1 MSTHRRRFSILALSA
16 ALLALPIAGH
26 AQGRDPAKITF
37 FMWAGS
43 NQGVVPSEVIKAY
56 REANPRVE
64 IEILESNNT
73 ITYPKM
79 VAARRTTPDKP
90 LVHCGF
96 FNVDSMTKG
105 DVDNM
110 WEALNP
116 ERIPNMAN
124 VLKDHVR
131 PERRGVGYMM
141 SAIGILYNK
150 NLVKEPP
157 TSWTALWSPENRG
170 KITMF
175 DYDTRMMVIAAKLNG
190 GSERNINPGFKVW
203 SENAKNLRALVDS
216 NDAVKNLVSSG
227 DAAMAPWFSAI
238 AKIWIE
244 EGAPLG
250 FAVPK
255 EGAIA
260 FPLYL
265 GIVNGVTPPQRAA
278 CEDLLNALLSP
289 ENAGRYGTLTKG
301 VPLVTN
307 AKLSAEQAADPTLN
321 LDVAKTAINLDYPYI
336 GEMTS
341 EWRERWDREVKFRL
355 R

>member
-1 MSTHRRRFSILALSA
+1 MSKIIRRLSALALSA
-16 ALLALPIAGH
+16 ALLAIPASGQ

-37 FMWAGS
+37 FIWAGS
-43 NQGVVPSEVIKAY
+43 NQGVVPTEVIKAY

-64 IEILESNNT
+64 IEVLESNNT

-105 DVDNM
+105 DVDGM
-110 WEALNP
+110 WDQLNP
-116 ERIPNMAN
+116 ERIPNLAN
-124 VLKDHVR
+124 VLKDHIR
-131 PERRGVGYMM
+131 KDRRGVGYMM

-150 NLVKEPP
+150 NNVKEPP
-157 TSWTALWSPENRG
+157 TSWSALWSPENRG
-170 KITMF
+170 KVTMF
-175 DYDTRMMVIAAKLNG
+175 DYDTRMMAIAARLNG
-190 GSERNINPGFKVW
+190 GDEHNVDPGFKVW
-203 SENAKNLRALVDS
+203 SDNAKNLRALVDS

-238 AKIWIE
+238 SKIWIE

-250 FAVPK
+250 FVVPK

-265 GIVNGVTPPQRAA
+265 AIVDGVTPAQRAV
-278 CEDLLNALLSP
+278 CEDLLNTLLSP
-289 ENAGRYGTLTKG
+289 DNAGRYGTLTKS

-321 LDVAKTAINLDYPYI
+321 LEVAKNAINLDYSYI

-341 EWRERWDREVKFRL
+341 EWRERWDRQVKFKL